1 MYQIEKTKEITD
13 CENIVAVMSGN
24 FVQRGSAAICDKW
37 ARAEMAVKN
46 GVNLVIEL
54 PSAYSCQTAEIF
66 AKGAIEILNALNIVD
81 GISFGVENDNKEEI
95 IKTATVLNNE
105 TSEFKEELN
114 KQLSLG
120 IGYPKARQTAL
131 KAVYG
136 IDLTDSPNNILA
148 VEYVRQLQKL
158 GSNIDIVPIK
168 RKGSFHDKE
177 GSASYIRELIKEG
190 RDFSDFVPEN
200 VAEIVKRETDNG
212 TMPVLDSAFSQAL
225 LYKLRTVSPKELK
238 NIADMAEGL
247 ENRII
252 AEGAKQSDIE
262 TLVSAV
268 STKRYSNARIRR
280 ILQNVLLGITKE
292 ETAKSPSYIKVLGA
306 DKKGFAMLKEIKDK
320 CSLPIIVKTAD
331 GKDLP
336 ELQKEIQR
344 SSVYSLGYK
353 NKDVSLSS
361 QEYTMGPYILK

>member
-1 MYQIEKTKEITD
+1 MYQLQKTKEITN

-24 FVQRGSAAICDKW
+24 FVQRGSAAICNKW

-54 PSAYSCQTAEIF
+54 PSVYSCQTAEIF
-66 AKGAIEILNALNIVD
+66 AKGAIEILNALKIVD
-81 GISFGVENDNKEEI
+81 CISFGVENDNKEEI

-105 TSEFKEELN
+105 TPEFKEELN

-131 KAVYG
+131 KEVYG

-148 VEYVRQLQKL
+148 IEYVRQLKKL

-177 GSASYIRELIKEG
+177 GSASHIRELIKEG
-190 RDFSDFVPEN
+190 RDFSDYVPES
-200 VAEIVKRETDNG
+200 VAEIVKREIENG
-212 TMPVLDSAFSQAL
+212 TMPVFDNAFSQAL
-225 LYKLRTVSPKELK
+225 LYKLRTATPEELK

-252 AEGAKQSDIE
+252 AEGRKQNDTES
-262 TLVSAV
+262 LVSAV
-268 STKRYSNARIRR
+268 RTKRYSNARIRR

-292 ETAKSPSYIKVLGA
+292 EVTESPSYIRVLGA
-306 DKKGFAMLKEIKDK
+306 DKKGFTMLKEIKER
-320 CSLPIIVKTAD
+320 CSLPVILKIAD
-331 GKDLP
+331 AQNFSQL
-336 ELQKEIQR
+336 EKEIKC
-344 SSVYSLGYK
+344 SSVYALGYN
-353 NKDVSLSS
+353 NKDISLSS
-361 QEYTMGPYILK
+361 QEYTMGAYILK